1 MWPVKREVCWTE
13 SLAVG
18 SREFLEQIQ
27 PWVLSRQETEIV
39 ESAEDKVWVLQEAPI
54 PYRAE
59 TGPKNRR

>member
-1 MWPVKREVCWTE
+1 M
-13 SLAVG
+13 G